1 MKGQIEDHVKTIGAS
16 AGERAR
22 VLPILENYL
31 QRSGLP
37 MQEFA
42 RRINYS
48 RESLKAFRSD
58 RYHMIAGTHIHL
70 CQVIEEYIKKNPI
83 DLPQQIFGELYD
95 TTNVRVIR
103 ETIQRLLPRPTAY
116 MIYAP
121 PGSEKSFAIE
131 YEIAR
136 LNREQSAKGN
146 GRCAFYVY
154 AEEKV
159 TPAQLMKELALACGS
174 AATGDKTR
182 IARNLGYDFRNRR
195 VLLAIDEAQHL
206 DISCLETLRRLLDRP
221 PNFSLLLAGSHDLR
235 MRFDKSSAS
244 LEQWNSRVIDKV
256 LLPGVTRDEARG
268 IAHREIGLYL
278 DRLDQKKAAALVEK
292 LIDAATVKDAF
303 NQKRPYINIRTLC
316 NALDQ
321 IKYEK
326 SKRAQ

>member
-1 MKGQIEDHVKTIGAS
+1 MKDQIQEHIKTIGAS

-37 MQEFA
+37 MREFA
-42 RRINYS
+42 RRIDYS
-48 RESLKAFRSD
+48 PETLKLFRSD
-58 RYHMIAGTHIHL
+58 RYHTVAGTHIHL
-70 CQVIEEYIKKNPI
+70 CSAIEGYIRRNPI
-83 DLPQQIFGELYD
+83 EPPQEIFGELYD

-131 YEIAR
+131 YEITR
-136 LNREQSAKGN
+136 LNREESAKGH

-159 TPAQLMKELALACGS
+159 TPSQLMKEVAIVCGS

-206 DISCLETLRRLLDRP
+206 DISCLETIRRLLDRP
-221 PNFSLLLAGSHDLR
+221 PHFSLLLAGSHDLR
-235 MRFDKSSAS
+235 LRFDKSSAS

-256 LLPGVTRDEARG
+256 LLPGVTRQEARG
-268 IAHREIGLYL
+268 IARREIGLYL
-278 DRLDQKKAAALVEK
+278 DRLDEKKAAALVEK
-292 LIDAATVKDAF
+292 LIDAATVNDAF

-321 IKYEK
+321 VKYEK